1 MRAEQGGFTLLEAI
15 VALAILAA
23 GGMALFAALN
33 SSLQS
38 IARIDAATRLDTAT
52 ENALSRLETLN
63 PMTQPN
69 GDEALGTW
77 RMRWRAVPVEPPKD
91 GLTDYLQPGHFE
103 VGLYRV
109 EVELIAGAQVERR
122 FEVRK
127 AGWRQVRFP
136 EAL

>member
-33 SSLQS
+33 TSLRS
-38 IARIDAATRLDTAT
+38 IERIEAATRLDTAT
-52 ENALSRLETLN
+52 QNALSRLEVLN
-63 PMTQPN
+63 PMLQPE
-69 GDEALGTW
+69 GDEALGEW
-77 RMRWRAVPVEPPKD
+77 RMRWRAIPVEPPKD
-91 GLTDYLQPGHFE
+91 GLTDYLRPGYYE

-109 EVELIAGAQVERR
+109 EVELVSDARVERR
-122 FEVRK
+122 FQVRK
-127 AGWRQVRFP
+127 AGWQQVRFP